1 VKYAPFAAAL
11 ALLSAEP
18 VLASEASAETG
29 DQDKIVCKRL
39 VDTGSLVRGK
49 RVCKTRQEWGRSAQG
64 AREKT
69 QAMQEAG
76 RINTM
81 APK

>member
-1 VKYAPFAAAL
+1 LKYAPFVAAV
-11 ALLSAEP
+11 ALLSSGSL
-18 VLASEASAETG
+18 LAGPEANNP
-29 DQDKIVCKRL
+29 DKIVCKRQ

-49 RVCKTRQEWGRSAQG
+49 RICKTRQEWARSAQG

-76 RINTM
+76 RLNTM
-81 APK
+81 APR